1 MTHTKN
7 YYRIVLCSILFGLA
21 LLLCTQKSIVASADT
36 QVKEGRGYYI
46 DDEAGLITDESS
58 METIVNNCKTIYSNY
73 DTEVF
78 ILTKN
83 SIPGNRKHYLEI
95 TADAHEVTDA
105 VLLLINMDS
114 NNRGYEI
121 QGYGSAEFALDDK
134 RIESVLDRM
143 YPDMVDGNYTDAIF
157 TFIGS
162 VNSACQSF
170 DYQDYEEN
178 PQHYVPHG
186 ETDYRKGIYNPWSQ
200 LFFAIVIAVI
210 IVIIMVANSGGKV
223 TVDQNTY
230 LDRTDSRILAR
241 YDHYIRTTTTK
252 RRKPSD
258 SSSSGGHSSGG
269 GRSSGGRS
277 HSGGGRS
284 F

>member
-7 YYRIVLCSILFGLA
+7 YYRIILCAILFGLA
-21 LLLCTQKSIVASADT
+21 LLLCTQKSIVGTADA
-36 QVKEGRGYYI
+36 QAKEGNGYYI

-58 METIVNNCKTIYSNY
+58 LDMIVNYCETIYSSY

-83 SIPGNRKHYLEI
+83 SIPGSRKQYLED
-95 TADAHEVTDA
+95 TADAHEVTNA

-114 NNRGYEI
+114 SNRGYEI
-121 QGYGSAEFALDDK
+121 QGYGSAEFAIDDD
-134 RIESVLDRM
+134 RIESILDQM
-143 YPDMVDGNYTDAIF
+143 YPDMVDGNYTDAIYAF
-157 TFIGS
+157 VS
-162 VNSACQSF
+162 HVYNACQSF
-170 DYQDYEEN
+170 DYQDYEDN
-178 PQHYVPHG
+178 PQDYVPHG
-186 ETDYRKGIYNPWSQ
+186 ETDYRKGIYNPWTQ
-200 LFFAIVIAVI
+200 LFFAVVIAVI